1 MKFVFCLLLQTLT
14 LMFGIASE
22 TKMETICKV
31 ATKIKKFLL
40 ADDKSLAVRF
50 SVESQTIHI
59 SRDSV
64 SVKVNEPRL
73 HTHTRTRSRTHTQIK
88 QAESYTKTQNFKHF
102 GRFFT
107 HFATIPS

>member
-1 MKFVFCLLLQTLT
+1 ML
-14 LMFGIASE
+14 GIASE
-22 TKMETICKV
+22 TKMEKICQV

-64 SVKVNEPRL
+64 SVKVNDAVVYTGLFNELVPIFQKR
-73 HTHTRTRSRTHTQIK
+73 RRSVILTSRQ
-88 QAESYTKTQNFKHF
+88 
-102 GRFFT
+102 R
-107 HFATIPS
+107 